1 MTELV
6 TNATS
11 AVTAFLAHYSFDS
24 EELTVDQLA
33 DQWLQAYPVDWI
45 HLALVEALYQGRYKA
60 ISVTQI
66 LVFWQRRGQ
75 PFYRFD
81 PEFEQLVCNR
91 LPKKLF
97 TERQPKSNV
106 PTSGVR
112 VRSHTEVQQVRSKAT
127 ISPNLAEQKT
137 DQKNPL
143 PTRAKANSTPS
154 LPKLVPD
161 SLPETIHSVT
171 SRNNNQALRSPDIT
185 LLSNAEI
192 GKLNQTLPAPLVQMD
207 ADQSEL
213 AAANA
218 SQTTWSELEKYPIHR
233 FIPDTEASGFHT
245 KLSAIAQ
252 RHGTKV
258 ALAERG
264 ERSR

>member
-6 TNATS
+6 TTATS
-11 AVTAFLAHYSFDS
+11 AVVALLSHYSFDS
-24 EELTVDQLA
+24 EELTIDQLA

-45 HLALVEALYQGRYKA
+45 HLALVEALHQGRYKA
-60 ISVTQI
+60 VSVTQI

-75 PFYRFD
+75 PLYRFD

-91 LPKKLF
+91 LPKKLLA
-97 TERQPKSNV
+97 ERQPKSNT
-106 PTSGVR
+106 PTSGTG
-112 VRSHTEVQQVRSKAT
+112 VRSHTKVQQVRSNAT
-127 ISPNLAEQKT
+127 ISLDLTEQKT
-137 DQKNPL
+137 AQNPL
-143 PTRAKANSTPS
+143 PTQAKANLTPS

-161 SLPETIHSVT
+161 SLPETIHSIT
-171 SRNNNQALRSPDIT
+171 SRNNQALRSPDVT
-185 LLSNAEI
+185 RLSNAEI
-192 GKLNQTLPAPLVQMD
+192 GKLNQALPAPLVQMD

-213 AAANA
+213 TAANA
-218 SQTTWSELEKYPIHR
+218 SQTAWSELEKYPIHR

-252 RHGTKV
+252 RHGTRV

-264 ERSR
+264 GRSR